1 MSLLPFARI
10 LIILGV
16 ILLVAG
22 GVLYL
27 AAKLGL
33 PFFNL
38 PGDVHIERENFTCIL
53 ALGTSLLLSILLTV
67 GINLLARFL
76 SR

>member
-16 ILLVAG
+16 VLLVSG
-22 GVLYL
+22 GALYL
-27 AAKLGL
+27 VAKLGL
-33 PFFNL
+33 PFLNL
-38 PGDVHIERENFTCIL
+38 PGDIYIERENFTCVL

-67 GINLLARFL
+67 GLNLLARFL